1 MKLPWSAGARLR
13 PDQWESVRMR
23 LMFDCCK
30 WDIQSEDHSVVADF
44 PLILEQEEWSY
55 LADNAEKLTHEVLA
69 AERELLYRPDLHKI
83 LGLPESI
90 CRVLRKCVPEK
101 ISTGVARVM
110 RFDFHFT
117 PEGWRISEVN
127 ADVPGGFIE
136 ASGFVELMA
145 EYYPGYSIPPNPAE
159 AYEEAIAA
167 TAGEGGAI
175 GLVHATAHCDDR
187 QVMQYLAKG
196 LQRRGLQAIVLSP
209 NHLEWNSGFARIAS
223 SFAAVKPALLVRFFP
238 SEWLPNLRPARSW
251 EPWFCGGKT
260 PMSNPG
266 HAILIQSK
274 RFPLIWNEL
283 KTRLPSWQSLLPETN
298 FPSEISS
305 GSQHWVLKPVFGRVG
320 EDVAI
325 AGVTEQRAYEEVVK
339 DVKRHPHDWIA
350 QRRFDTLPFET
361 YGGLRY
367 ACLGVFTL
375 DGKAVGAYGRIA
387 TKPLIDHDAQDIAIL
402 IRRKDHGENDRKRTV

>member
-1 MKLPWSAGARLR
+1 VKLPWSVGAQLR
-13 PDQWESVRMR
+13 PDDWESVRMR

-44 PLILEQEEWSY
+44 PLILEQDEWTS
-55 LADNAEKLTHEVLA
+55 LAGYAEKLTREVLA
-69 AERELLYRPDLHKI
+69 AERELLCRPDLHKI
-83 LGLPESI
+83 LGLPASI
-90 CRVLRKCVPEK
+90 CRVFRKCAPEK
-101 ISTGVARVM
+101 IAIGAARVM

-136 ASGFVELMA
+136 ASGFAELMA

-159 AYEEAIAA
+159 AYEEAIAEA
-167 TAGEGGAI
+167 TGEGGVI

-196 LQRRGLQAIVLSP
+196 LQRRGMYAIVLSP
-209 NHLEWNSGFARIAS
+209 NHLKWDSGFARIAS

-238 SEWLPNLRPARSW
+238 AEWLPNLRPVPSW

-274 RFPLIWNEL
+274 RFPVIWNEL
-283 KTRLPSWQSLLPETN
+283 KTPLPTWRLLLPETK
-298 FPSEISS
+298 FPEEISP

-325 AGVTEQRAYEEVVK
+325 ADVTEQCAYKKIVE
-339 DVKRHPHDWIA
+339 DVKRHPDDWIA
-350 QRRFDTLPFET
+350 QRRFDALPLET
-361 YGGLRY
+361 HSGIRY
-367 ACLGVFTL
+367 PCLGIFTL
-375 DGKAVGAYGRIA
+375 DGRTVGVYGRMA
-387 TKPLIDHDAQDIAIL
+387 AKPLIDHDAQDVAVL
-402 IRRKDHGENDRKRTV
+402 IRRKD